1 MGATQAHG
9 VPVYRGIQRA
19 GDFMVTFPRS
29 YHSGF
34 NTGLNCAEAVNFVPP
49 DWLRFSQVSVDRYRT
64 FRKVR
69 RSLPAR
75 DQPTDTLSNRLPPI
89 HLSSAL
95 GVHRYTSGQSTCMRQ
110 TVSGN
115 AGKLK
120 RL

>member
-1 MGATQAHG
+1 VGATQAHG

-75 DQPTDTLSNRLPPI
+75 DLPTDTLSNRLPPI
-89 HLSSAL
+89 HLSSAQACID
-95 GVHRYTSGQSTCMRQ
+95 TRQ
-110 TVSGN
+110 DSRRACGRQCRETPGN
-115 AGKLK
+115 
-120 RL
+120 